1 MYSPEAKKLQRQT
14 GFLCTGLQRNSYL
27 KPVNKRKISHVSA
40 ESDIFFLA
48 LYQTQKVIAFLP
60 EDLYLSANP
69 KAMFEHLLYE
79 VTESVCTITLNRP
92 EVYNAINDK
101 LSYELQDA
109 FKQAGTD
116 DTVRVVVLTGA
127 GKGFCSGQDLKSIA
141 GAKIDSLAEVV
152 RARYNPL
159 ITTMRNMPKP
169 ILCKLN
175 GIAAGAGCS
184 LALACDIIIASEEAS
199 LAEIF
204 IGIGLVMDSGSS
216 YFLPRLVGSAKAF
229 ELSTMGTK
237 VPAKEAESMGLV
249 NKTVPAAQLDN
260 AVAQY
265 VGYYAS
271 APTKAV
277 GLMKRML
284 NLSYHSSLEEMLEY
298 EALYQELAGK
308 TQDNKEGIQA
318 FLEKRKPDFKGK

>member
-1 MYSPEAKKLQRQT
+1 MFAYFAIH
-14 GFLCTGLQRNSYL
+14 
-27 KPVNKRKISHVSA
+27 KI
-40 ESDIFFLA
+40 
-48 LYQTQKVIAFLP
+48 IAFLIQ
-60 EDLYLSANP
+60 DLYLAINLR
-69 KAMFEHLLYE
+69 AMFENLLYE
-79 VTESVCTITLNRP
+79 VTESICTITLNRP
-92 EVYNAINDK
+92 EVYNAINDE

-109 FKQAGTD
+109 FKKASTD

-127 GKGFCSGQDLKSIA
+127 GKGFCSGQDLKAIA
-141 GAKIDSLAEVV
+141 GAKIDSLADVV

-169 ILCKLN
+169 IICKLN

-184 LALACDIIIASEEAS
+184 LALACDIIVASEEAS

-237 VPAKEAESMGLV
+237 VPAKEAEAIGLV

-260 AVAQY
+260 AVNQY
-265 VGYYAS
+265 VGYYVT

-284 NLSYHSSLEEMLEY
+284 NLSYQSSLEEMLEY

-318 FLEKRKPDFKGK
+318 FLEKRKPNFKGR